1 MELAFVFGS
10 MASGN
15 AHAGS
20 DVDLL
25 VVGRVGFG
33 EVVEALYP
41 AQAALGREIIP
52 KVLTPAEW
60 AQKFTEGSHF
70 VQELRAQ
77 PRLMLHGAPDA

>member
-20 DVDLL
+20 DVNML
-25 VVGRVGFG
+25 VVGSVGFG

-41 AQAALGREIIP
+41 AQAVLGREINP
-52 KVLTPAEW
+52 KVMTPAEW
-60 AQKFTEGSHF
+60 AQKRTEGSPF
-70 VQELRAQ
+70 VQELLTQ